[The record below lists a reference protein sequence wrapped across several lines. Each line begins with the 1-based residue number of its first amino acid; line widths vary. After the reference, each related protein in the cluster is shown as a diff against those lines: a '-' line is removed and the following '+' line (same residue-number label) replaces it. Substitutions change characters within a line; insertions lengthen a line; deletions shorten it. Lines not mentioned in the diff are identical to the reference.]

1 MKTFSSM
8 RRVAVA
14 LGTAL
19 ALVAISV
26 GQAIASGGTGPFP
39 K

>member
-1 MKTFSSM
+1 MSQLTSI
-8 RRVAVA
+8 RRAVVAI
-14 LGTAL
+14 GTAM

-26 GQAIASGGTGPFP
+26 GQALASGGTGPFP